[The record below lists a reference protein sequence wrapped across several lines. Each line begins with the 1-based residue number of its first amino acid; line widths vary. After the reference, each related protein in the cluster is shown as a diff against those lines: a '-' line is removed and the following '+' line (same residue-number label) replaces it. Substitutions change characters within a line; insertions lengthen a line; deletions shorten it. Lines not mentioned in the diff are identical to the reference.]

1 MAAGARLRALLDM
14 MAGAEQARFLRRRS
28 FADQLLLKRA
38 QQAGRYTSFADN
50 VLRFEYKVSEAVCT
64 GAGDTFPL
72 TSLIAIMDETTTW
85 ASIGLDPNRRPGVS
99 ISMDAHLIRPQ
110 PVRAG
115 EVLIFCS
122 SLVKHGRTL
131 GFLECSVE
139 DESGARMAWGKHVKF
154 LESEFAD
161 LDRDCF
167 CSCTHALCS
176 SEALLTSSCRLACAV
191 GRTWNL
197 LFSDQ
202 MFPLTSAMVRFTS
215 GPSRPQPPLH
225 PRLGDV
231 LRLEAQSV
239 AADGTT
245 TFNFDC
251 GEDHLNELGV
261 MHGACQ
267 AVLHGSATEAVVI
280 DAPAAGRDHVTLDAP
295 REARVLKDASVTYL
309 SAGRKGPLIL
319 RVTPLRRDGA
329 GESYV
334 SKLMTKHGLR
344 VLSEATLLYGPQ
356 YIPAR

>member
-154 LESEFAD
+154 LEM
-161 LDRDCF
+161 
-167 CSCTHALCS
+167 
-176 SEALLTSSCRLACAV
+176 